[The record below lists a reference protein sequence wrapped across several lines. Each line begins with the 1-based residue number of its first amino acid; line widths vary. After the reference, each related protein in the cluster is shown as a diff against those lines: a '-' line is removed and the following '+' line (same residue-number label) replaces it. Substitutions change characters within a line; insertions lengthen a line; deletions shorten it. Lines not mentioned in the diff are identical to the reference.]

1 MKHLVLTAGLA
12 LAAASLAPAQSVG
25 VGTATPDA
33 SAALEVSSSGKG
45 VLVPR
50 VALSSLTDASTIG
63 SPAPSL
69 LVYNTNAA
77 LSGGA
82 GYYFNAGTGA
92 APQWQRLV
100 TQASLDATNT
110 TVTSLGTT
118 SWRTTGNTLTATGQL
133 GTTSNHH
140 VDLVTNNVVRGRL
153 SSLGEFFWGATST
166 ALAGDLFN
174 AVSNATFPFALN
186 GYSSFNG
193 SGVYGAIQGSN
204 TTQFAAVQGENN
216 STTGGPNTA
225 GVRGTNSSPNAGT
238 GFRLLASTGP
248 RAGVIGSF
256 SQSGTYS
263 FGVVGSS
270 PGVTTRTGGL
280 FGDDGGVAMGS
291 VGYFAQNNLLDYS
304 FYGFGTAQTVG
315 TTGGRAAGS
324 PASVN
329 THIGLGLEGGVMGG
343 WVRGQV
349 YGLHARGE
357 RYSLYVDGP
366 ALTNQPLTQLAE
378 RPDGSRAA
386 TYAPSALTADVSAR
400 GRAELRDGTAFV
412 AFPADFAALL
422 GNPQEATIT
431 VTPTGDTRG
440 VFVERVT
447 ETGFYVRENQQGHSQ
462 APLHWTATG
471 LRRDAREA
479 PLAPELLTRDFD
491 PRMRRLM
498 HSDAD
503 PNAPTQYL
511 WWDGQQL
518 RYDQPPARAAAPAP
532 APATRPQP

>member
-1 MKHLVLTAGLA
+1 MKTLLLLAGGVLACSPL
-12 LAAASLAPAQSVG
+12 LHAQSVG
-25 VGTATPDA
+25 IGTGASPDA
-33 SAALEVSSSGKG
+33 SAALEVKAPDKG
-45 VLVPR
+45 LLVPR

-63 SPAPSL
+63 SPAASL
-69 LVYNTNAA
+69 LVYNTNVA
-77 LSGGA
+77 LSDGV
-82 GYYFNAGTGA
+82 GYYYNAGTPA

-100 TQASLDATNT
+100 TEANLDATNA
-110 TVTSLGTT
+110 TVASLGTT
-118 SWRTTGNTLTATGQL
+118 SWRTTGNSLTGTGQL
-133 GTTSNHH
+133 GTTSNNH
-140 VDLVTNNVVRGRL
+140 VDLLTGNAVRGRM
-153 SSLGEFFWGATST
+153 SSLGEFFWGTTST
-166 ALAGDLFN
+166 VRTGDLFN
-174 AVSNATFPFALN
+174 VVSNATFPFALN

-193 SGVYGAIQGSN
+193 SGVYGTIQGNN

-216 STTGGPNTA
+216 ATSGGPNTA
-225 GVRGTNSSPNAGT
+225 GVRGANNSISPGT
-238 GFRLLASTGP
+238 GFRTLADSGP

-256 SQSGTYS
+256 SRPGTYS

-270 PGVTTRTGGL
+270 PGVDTRTGGL
-280 FGDDGGVAMGS
+280 FGDDGGIAMGS
-291 VGYFAQNNLLDYS
+291 VGYYAQNNQLDYS
-304 FYGFGTAQTVG
+304 FYGFGMAQTTG
-315 TTGGRAAGS
+315 TTTGRAA
-324 PASVN
+324 PAS

-366 ALTNQPLTQLAE
+366 AVTNQPLTQLAE
-378 RPDGSRAA
+378 RPDGTRAA
-386 TYAPSALTADVSAR
+386 TYAPSALTADVAAR

-412 AFPADFAALL
+412 AFPADFTALL
-422 GNPQEATIT
+422 ANPQEATIT

-503 PNAPTQYL
+503 PAAPTQYL

-518 RYDQPPARAAAPAP
+518 RYDQPPARTAAPP
-532 APATRPQP
+532 PATRPQQP